1 MVKIDYKP
9 AFKHFFNKIKDKL
22 LKEKI
27 IKQIKKIILNPEIGK
42 PMKNIRKGTRELYI
56 NPYRL
61 SYAYLSNEDKII
73 ILDLYHK
80 KKQ

>member
-9 AFKHFFNKIKDKL
+9 TFKHFFNKIKNKL

-27 IKQIKKIILNPEIGK
+27 IKQIGKIILNPEVGK
-42 PMKNIRKGTRELYI
+42 PMKNIRKGTRESYI

>member
-9 AFKHFFNKIKDKL
+9 IFKHFFNKIKGKL

-27 IKQIKKIILNPEIGK
+27 IKQIEKIILNPEVGK

>member
-22 LKEKI
+22 SKEKI
-27 IKQIKKIILNPEIGK
+27 IKQIEKIILNPEVGK